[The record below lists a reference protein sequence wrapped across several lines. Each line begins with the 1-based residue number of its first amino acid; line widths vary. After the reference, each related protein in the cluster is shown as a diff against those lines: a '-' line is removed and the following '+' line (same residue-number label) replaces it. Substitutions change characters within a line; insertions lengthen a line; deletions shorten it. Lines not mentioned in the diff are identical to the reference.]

1 MGIVS
6 YKHKS
11 LHLEVHH
18 GSIPEAILD
27 FPLQILNCPASA
39 SNTHL
44 QYKVGDTV
52 RIQKSYSLV
61 FITNLLTREGVMLYS
76 LSEFYRWR

>member
-11 LHLEVHH
+11 LHLKVHH
-18 GSIPEAILD
+18 GIILEEILD
-27 FPLQILNCPASA
+27 FPLQMLNCLASA
-39 SNTHL
+39 SNTRL

-52 RIQKSYSLV
+52 RIQKSYSLI
-61 FITNLLTREGVMLYS
+61 FITNLLTREGVMLAIQLIS
-76 LSEFYRWR
+76 